1 MEAMTRSEL
10 LFMAKELLNSLEWQ
24 KAVNESYR
32 LQQIAIA
39 DFGEE
44 VLRVE
49 KARADGLRSVP
60 KTAI

>member
-1 MEAMTRSEL
+1 MTRSEL
-10 LFMAKELLNSLEWQ
+10 LFMAQELLNSLEWQ

-32 LQQIAIA
+32 LQQIVIA

-49 KARADGLRSVP
+49 KARAEALRN
-60 KTAI
+60 T